1 MEGAMDS
8 SRRSF
13 LGSALILAA
22 AVAARAEQGA
32 APVPTTTLP
41 EDPFNPPPSPDRP
54 HFSPRDML
62 AANQKGI
69 RKDVAQLSDIIEKLQ
84 KQLADNDIKDVL
96 PLDVIRETDEIQKL
110 AKHINSLV
118 RG

>member
-1 MEGAMDS
+1 MDS

-13 LGSALILAA
+13 LGSALVLAA
-22 AVAARAEQGA
+22 AVAARAEQGT
-32 APVPTTTLP
+32 APSVPGTNTLP
-41 EDPFNPPPSPDRP
+41 DDPFNPPPSPDRP

-62 AANQKGI
+62 ASNQKGI
-69 RKDVAQLSDIIEKLQ
+69 RKDVAELSDIIQKLQ
-84 KQLADNDIKDVL
+84 KQLEDNDIKDVL

>member
-1 MEGAMDS
+1 MGS

-13 LGSALILAA
+13 LGSALALAA
-22 AVAARAEQGA
+22 VVAAGA
-32 APVPTTTLP
+32 TQQTPQTGSPDASRSD
-41 EDPFNPPPSPDRP
+41 DPFGPPSIGTPK
-54 HFSPRDML
+54 FNSRDIL

-69 RKDVAQLSDIIEKLQ
+69 RKDVAQLSDIVEKLR
-84 KQLADNDIKDVL
+84 KQLEDNDTKDVL